1 MWCPSRISERGPRKI
16 TKNRLAIIL
25 IALLCAT
32 IAGPSR
38 AAQKDLTKTE
48 SFPSIDSKELVVDV
62 TDIDVRL
69 RTADVETIDAD
80 VLLRI
85 SATGEEKALR
95 WIESHTPSFYDAE
108 ERLQIIVE
116 PAKTGFLWFGS
127 LTAKARLSLKA
138 PDEVI
143 PDITTTSGSIQIR
156 GDFPNARP
164 LHLRTSTGYAEMEG
178 AAASIDFHSAAGDLR
193 VRVVRPLE
201 SLAARTSSGDVDLSG
216 GARQVTVDTASGHIA
231 LHNLSGNAEVS
242 TSTGKITLRWD
253 RLGPDTTVRVRS
265 SSGRVQLIIPAGV
278 HPQGTIT
285 TTTGSVRSEFPG
297 EVVEGGMTLRLSGD
311 GPTFDV
317 ETASAEVQ
325 LSIGEVWQ

>member
-1 MWCPSRISERGPRKI
+1 M
-16 TKNRLAIIL
+16 IL

-32 IAGPSR
+32 IAGPAR

-95 WIESHTPSFYDAE
+95 WIEVHTPSFYDAE
-108 ERLQIIVE
+108 KRLQIIVE

-143 PDITTTSGSIQIR
+143 PDITTTSGAIQIR

-164 LHLRTSTGYAEMEG
+164 LHLRTSTGNAEMEG
-178 AAASIDFHSAAGDLR
+178 ATASIDFHSAAGDLQ

-201 SLAARTSSGDVDLSG
+201 SLAARTSSGDIHLSG

-231 LHNLSGNAEVS
+231 LHNLSGSAEVS

-253 RLGPDTTVRVRS
+253 RLESDTAVRVRS
-265 SSGRVQLIIPAGV
+265 SSGRVQLIVPAGV
-278 HPQGTIT
+278 RPQGTIT

-325 LSIGEVWQ
+325 LSISEVWQ